1 MVTNVTTDTSVII
14 KGLIPPRRRK
24 KDQLYETQLDLHLR
38 SREIMSL
45 IESGEYVNHI
55 PLLAL
60 VETSCV
66 VSRLTDDDES
76 ADLALSFVSQNSRLY
91 SDADLLD
98 RSIEIGK
105 RTKASGFDVV
115 FMACAEENGSILIT
129 DDRKMYERADD
140 YGLYVKF
147 LRDL

>member
-1 MVTNVTTDTSVII
+1 M
-14 KGLIPPRRRK
+14 
-24 KDQLYETQLDLHLR
+24 
-38 SREIMSL
+38 
-45 IESGEYVNHI
+45 
-55 PLLAL
+55 LAL

-66 VSRLTDDDES
+66 ASRLTDDDES

-115 FMACAEENGSILIT
+115 FMACAEGEWIDFN
-129 DDRKMYERADD
+129 Y
-140 YGLYVKF
+140 
-147 LRDL
+147 